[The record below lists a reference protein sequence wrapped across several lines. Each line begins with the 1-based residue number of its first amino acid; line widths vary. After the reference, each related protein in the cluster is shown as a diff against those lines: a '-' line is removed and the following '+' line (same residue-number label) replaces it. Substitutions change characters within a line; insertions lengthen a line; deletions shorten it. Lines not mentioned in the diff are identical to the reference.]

1 MFSLVA
7 VSANA
12 GRSHIPVLHVARD
25 VVVPHDV
32 LHALFHAGHFVA
44 VVGGTILQPVLV
56 IAVELRLP
64 LWSEHAL
71 VITTA
76 LPITTVP
83 VLPVLAI
90 LAVIAAIV
98 VVIAAALIVLVLPPD
113 VLQLCTTYWR
123 NLRGGSH

>member
-25 VVVPHDV
+25 VVVPLAD
-32 LHALFHAGHFVA
+32 LHALVHAGCFFA
-44 VVGGTILQPVLV
+44 VVVGTILQPALVL
-56 IAVELRLP
+56 AVELRLP

-71 VITTA
+71 VITTT

-83 VLPVLAI
+83 VLPLLAI

-98 VVIAAALIVLVLPPD
+98 VVI
-113 VLQLCTTYWR
+113 
-123 NLRGGSH
+123 